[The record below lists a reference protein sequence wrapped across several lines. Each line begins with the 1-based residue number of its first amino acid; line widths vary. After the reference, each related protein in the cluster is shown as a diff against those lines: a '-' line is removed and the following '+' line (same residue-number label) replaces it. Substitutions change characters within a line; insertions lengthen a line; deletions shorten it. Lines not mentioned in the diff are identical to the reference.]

1 MTIREMQNEILQL
14 KKEKDVFILA
24 HSYERH
30 EILDIADVT
39 GDSYRLACAVK
50 NVRHKTV
57 LLCGVRFMAETVK
70 ILSPEKRVI
79 LSHEEAGCPMADGL
93 SIEKLRRLQEQYP
106 SAVTV
111 AYINTTAQVKAL
123 SDVCVTSSSAVKVIA
138 GLPDKEIL
146 FVPDQNLGRFCQ
158 KQLPEKTFY
167 FFEGGCPIHMNATL
181 RDVERVK
188 AAHPN
193 AFLLVHP
200 ECFEEV
206 VERADYVGS
215 TSGII
220 DTVRKSTHDEFIIGT
235 DNSIREHLEFEFP
248 EKKFYP
254 LSKKL
259 MCMNMRLT
267 TLKNVRDCLLGCGG
281 EEIVMEENL
290 RVSAK
295 RCIDRMI
302 RLGG

>member
-1 MTIREMQNEILQL
+1 MTIQEMQSEILRL

-50 NVRHKTV
+50 NIRHKTV

-93 SIEKLRRLQEQYP
+93 TPEALSALQKQHP
-106 SAVTV
+106 NAVTV
-111 AYINTTAQVKAL
+111 AYINTTAEVKAL
-123 SDVCVTSSSAVKVIA
+123 SDVCVTSSSAVKVISRI
-138 GLPDKEIL
+138 PEKEIL
-146 FVPDQNLGRFCQ
+146 FVPDQNLGTYCA
-158 KQLPEKTFY
+158 KQLPDKKFY
-167 FFEGGCPIHMNATL
+167 FFNGGCPVHMNASTQ
-181 RDVERVK
+181 DVERQR
-188 AAHPN
+188 AAHPG
-193 AFLLVHP
+193 ALLLVHP
-200 ECFEEV
+200 ECFAEV

-215 TSGII
+215 TSGIM
-220 DTVRKSTHDEFIIGT
+220 DAVKKSTHDEFIIGT
-235 DNSIREHLEFEFP
+235 DNSILEHLEFEFP
-248 EKKFYP
+248 DKKFYP

-259 MCMNMRLT
+259 LCANMRLT
-267 TLKNVRDCLLGCGG
+267 TLKNVRDCLLSGG
-281 EEIVMEENL
+281 EEITLDESL

-295 RCIDRMI
+295 RSIDRMI
-302 RLGG
+302 TLGG

>member
-1 MTIREMQNEILQL
+1 MTIQEMQSDILRL
-14 KKEKDVFILA
+14 KKERDVFILA

-39 GDSYRLACAVK
+39 GDSYRLACAVQ

-79 LSHEEAGCPMADGL
+79 LSHEDAGCPMADGL
-93 SIEKLRRLQEQYP
+93 TDEKLRRLQEQYP
-106 SAVTV
+106 NAVTV

-123 SDVCVTSSSAVKVIA
+123 SDVCVTSSSAVKVISR
-138 GLPDKEIL
+138 LPNQEIL
-146 FVPDQNLGRFCQ
+146 FVPDRNLGRYCQ
-158 KQLPEKTFY
+158 KQLPDKTFY
-167 FFEGGCPIHMNATL
+167 FFNGGCPIHMNATL
-181 RDVERVK
+181 QDVERVK

-193 AFLLVHP
+193 ALLLVHP

-215 TSGII
+215 TSGIM
-220 DTVRKSTHDEFIIGT
+220 DAVRKSTHGEFIIGT

-248 EKKFYP
+248 DKKFYP

-267 TLKNVRDCLLGCGG
+267 TLKNVRDCLLGGG

>member
-1 MTIREMQNEILQL
+1 MTIQEMQSEILRL
-14 KKEKDVFILA
+14 KQERDVYILA

-50 NVRHKTV
+50 NIRQKTV

-93 SIEKLRRLQEQYP
+93 TPEALSALQKQYP
-106 SAVTV
+106 NAVTV
-111 AYINTTAQVKAL
+111 AYINTTAEVKAL
-123 SDVCVTSSSAVKVIA
+123 SDVCVTSSSAVKVISRI
-138 GLPDKEIL
+138 PEREIL
-146 FVPDQNLGRFCQ
+146 FVPDRNLGGYCA
-158 KQLPEKTFY
+158 KKLPDKTFY
-167 FFEGGCPIHMNATL
+167 YFNGGCPIHMNASL
-181 RDVERVK
+181 QDVKRQR

-193 AFLLVHP
+193 ALLLVHP
-200 ECFEEV
+200 ECDEAV

-215 TSGII
+215 TSGIMEA
-220 DTVRKSTHDEFIIGT
+220 VRKSAHDEFIIGT

-248 EKKFYP
+248 DKKFYP
-254 LSKKL
+254 LNKRL
-259 MCMNMRLT
+259 MCVNMRLT
-267 TLKNVRDCLLGCGG
+267 TLKNVRDCLLGGG
-281 EEIVMEENL
+281 EEITMDERL

-302 RLGG
+302 ALGG